1 MSRTPVRIAP
11 PRPIDAPKPGG
22 VQRDVG
28 ELGNFVRGHEAQ
40 LRFCYNEYG
49 LKENPSLAG
58 SVTASVA
65 LTPTGGVT
73 AVNVTNRT
81 WSGAGAAETERC
93 ITDKIRTW
101 HFPPSGAGDGTFSFS
116 FSFTR

>member
-1 MSRTPVRIAP
+1 M
-11 PRPIDAPKPGG
+11 
-22 VQRDVG
+22 
-28 ELGNFVRGHEAQ
+28 RGHEAQ

-58 SVTASVA
+58 SITASVA
-65 LTPTGGVT
+65 LTPSGAVT
-73 AVNVTNRT
+73 AANVTNRT

-93 ITDKIRTW
+93 IIDKIRTW
-101 HFPPSGAGDGTFSFS
+101 RFPASEAGDGTFSFS